1 MKLSKLFFWILLL
14 IGEAIII
21 TCFLMFSKLP
31 DDIRILNI
39 TVASLVYILLF
50 VGIKPNWIDLKDKS
64 QKQVGGLGISW
75 VAIALYAM
83 AAIGFMIIANIA
95 FVISFR
101 LQLIIQIIL
110 AFFLMIGLFLQMH
123 TNSKVKE
130 VYDTQT
136 KQKAGVTSIKR
147 AIEALKNNISLTSDL
162 PQNFIDNIN
171 SIDEEIRYMRPSN
184 NDEAEVTEFSIL
196 TIINDID
203 RMIKNY
209 SVYEKDID
217 LNVKKLEMAVSK
229 RKSLFSN

>member
-1 MKLSKLFFWILLL
+1 MKS
-14 IGEAIII
+14 
-21 TCFLMFSKLP
+21 S
-31 DDIRILNI
+31 
-39 TVASLVYILLF
+39 
-50 VGIKPNWIDLKDKS
+50 
-64 QKQVGGLGISW
+64 
-75 VAIALYAM
+75 
-83 AAIGFMIIANIA
+83 
-95 FVISFR
+95 
-101 LQLIIQIIL
+101 
-110 AFFLMIGLFLQMH
+110 FFLMIGLFLQMH
-123 TNSKVKE
+123 TNNKVKE